1 MKDPYQSPDS
11 FLAPSEEV
19 EPVQRRRKFWR
30 RMIWISGAGV
40 IASLMFGLIGTV
52 VGMVGAFEELSKTG
66 EANPEEL
73 AGDIAVSLM
82 TTLWGLVIS
91 MISVLVL
98 VFAIICFRKLSKLM
112 RATLKNSEE

>member
-11 FLAPSEEV
+11 LLASSEEV

-66 EANPEEL
+66 EANPEAL
-73 AGDIAVSLM
+73 AEDISVSLL
-82 TTLWGLVIS
+82 TTLWRL
-91 MISVLVL
+91 MISALVL
-98 VFAIICFRKLSKLM
+98 VFAIIRFRKLSKLT
-112 RATLKNSEE
+112 RAALENSEE